1 MMDDIDALKRKL
13 IELRKQHRDL
23 DDTIKDLVTGAFV
36 DQLQLQRLKRQK
48 LELKDRISALE
59 DQLLPDI
66 IA

>member
-23 DDTIKDLVTGAFV
+23 DDTIKDLTTGAFV
-36 DQLQLQRLKRQK
+36 DQLRLQRLKRQK
-48 LELKDRISALE
+48 LGLKDRISRLE

>member
-23 DDTIKDLVTGAFV
+23 DDSIKDLTQGAFV
-36 DQLQLQRLKRQK
+36 DQLQVQRLKRRK